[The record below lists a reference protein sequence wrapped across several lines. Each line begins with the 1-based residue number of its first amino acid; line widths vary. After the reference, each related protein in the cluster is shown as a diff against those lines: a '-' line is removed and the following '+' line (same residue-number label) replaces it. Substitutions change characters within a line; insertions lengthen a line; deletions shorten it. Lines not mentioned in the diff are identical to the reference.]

1 MFRVAT
7 ASRDVLRMDS
17 AVAVL
22 EAMPRIPATPRFQRV
37 TPLVLAA
44 LLWCSGGL
52 AQVIQQFPTALRP
65 SSIALGPDGA
75 MWFTQEGP
83 KISRIDASGVA
94 TDFPLPAI
102 AYAIALGS
110 DGNLWVTT
118 STGIG
123 RMTPAGAFTL
133 FPVARTA
140 GAFEITSG
148 PDGNLWFTKFA
159 DARIGRITTSG
170 EITEFPLPTNS
181 LPRKITGG
189 PDGNIWFTKPDD
201 RIGRITPAGV
211 VTEFATPTS
220 YIWPLAIAA
229 GPDGNVWF
237 TESYP
242 GVGRITPAGA
252 ITEFPVS
259 DLSALTAGADGNL
272 WGAGFGTLKRITPG
286 GSTTTF
292 SIPTATDEWVPTLDM
307 AAALDGSIWIA
318 DHDNSQIIRFSQAQA
333 TTCVADAT
341 TLCLNNGRFRVR
353 ADWRTRDGS
362 NGQGRGVALTSDS
375 GYFWFF
381 DAANVEVVVKVLNG
395 CGSSSRYWT
404 FAGGLTDVN
413 VILTV
418 TDTQTGVIK
427 TYTNPLGT
435 PFQPI
440 QDTDAFATCP

>member
-1 MFRVAT
+1 MSKIFATSRVH
-7 ASRDVLRMDS
+7 
-17 AVAVL
+17 
-22 EAMPRIPATPRFQRV
+22 RIA
-37 TPLVLAA
+37 PLVLAA
-44 LLWCSGGL
+44 LLWCAGGL
-52 AQVIQQFPTALRP
+52 AQVVQQFPTALRP
-65 SSIALGPDGA
+65 ISIALGPDGA
-75 MWFTQEGP
+75 MWFTQDGP
-83 KISRIDASGVA
+83 KIGRIDASGVA
-94 TDFPLPAI
+94 TDFPIPAI

-110 DGNLWVTT
+110 DGNLWLTT

-307 AAALDGSIWIA
+307 AAAPDGSIWIA

-333 TTCVADAT
+333 TSCVADAT

-381 DAANVEVVVKVLNG
+381 DAANVELVVKVLNG
-395 CGSSSRYWT
+395 CGSNSRYWT

-413 VILTV
+413 VVWTV

-427 TYTNPLGT
+427 TYTNPQGT

-440 QDTDAFATCP
+440 QDTEAIAACP